1 MKKMTSVLCG
11 MFLLACAPCL
21 NCCDVG
27 GSSTLQDISK
37 PYAAE
42 YKCKQLKM
50 GEEDLLQDY
59 EYLKLDLK
67 NGGNFRCFYLDK
79 RGNEGEYSGKYRVS
93 KEAGEITFSS
103 ETNGEQK
110 SYTFP
115 YEKGTVMIRY
125 LFGDRLLYGEF
136 SAVE

>member
-1 MKKMTSVLCG
+1 MKKLAPFLFSLSVLI
-11 MFLLACAPCL
+11 FAPCL
-21 NCCDVG
+21 TACDVQKM
-27 GSSTLQDISK
+27 STLQDISK

-42 YKCKQLKM
+42 YKCKKLQM
-50 GEEDLLQDY
+50 GGKDLLEDY

-67 NGGNFRCFYLDK
+67 NGGKFRCFYLDK
-79 RGNEGEYSGKYRVS
+79 QGNEGEYTGKYRVS
-93 KEAGEITFSS
+93 KEEGSITFYSDV
-103 ETNGEQK
+103 NGEET

-115 YEKGTVMIRY
+115 YEKGKVSVEY